1 MLEPTKKP
9 LTEAVSEARF
19 AGPADKIRE
28 LARVAHTLGLTE
40 VSGTVPWRELF
51 PEFQGKQDWAV
62 ALRGAR
68 GKEGLTQKALAAL
81 TGIPQSHISSME
93 NGRMPIGRQRAMRLA
108 EVLKI
113 DYRILL

>member
-1 MLEPTKKP
+1 MLEPTRKP
-9 LTEAVSEARF
+9 PTEAVSEARF
-19 AGPADKIRE
+19 VGPAEKIRE
-28 LARVAHTLGLTE
+28 LARVARGLGLTE
-40 VSGTVPWRELF
+40 VSGTIPWRELF
-51 PEFQGKQDWAV
+51 PGFQGAKDWAV

-108 EVLKI
+108 EALKI
-113 DYRILL
+113 DYRVLL